1 MSDAE
6 VEQVLDKS
14 MILFRFLQVIF
25 ALVHA
30 TAAAVVVNVFVAN
43 SVKRVMWIIPS
54 PEPLKVKVQGGG
66 G

>member
-30 TAAAVVVNVFVAN
+30 AAAAAVIVFVAN
-43 SVKRVMWIIPS
+43 SVNRVMWIIPS